1 MAAPL
6 MAQRAR
12 SVTANVEL
20 SLRER
25 KHLRMRQTIIEEA
38 IRLFEKKGYSNT
50 TLKDIGDAAET
61 SVATIM
67 RYFSSKDGILLYK
80 ERCIVA
86 GLLDRVRSRS
96 YRTLSEGVRD
106 IAQRSE
112 VDLAERQRLYE
123 IIHSDPEFVRL
134 LAVMRREWENL
145 LEELYLQFSAKTREG
160 RLRAKSL
167 ALMQTAVGI
176 AGAQFWHEERPR
188 RAYPLQ
194 RELIEEFIAAFVE
207 PIDRAYA
214 AQKAARRG

>member
-1 MAAPL
+1 MVQRTPAAVAP
-6 MAQRAR
+6 
-12 SVTANVEL
+12 TADM

-38 IRLFEKKGYSNT
+38 TRLFEKKGYSNT

-67 RYFSSKDGILLYK
+67 RYFTSKDGILLHK
-80 ERCIVA
+80 ERSIVA
-86 GLLDRVRSRS
+86 ELLSRVRSRF
-96 YRTLSEGVRD
+96 YRSLAEGVRD
-106 IAQRSE
+106 ISRRSE
-112 VDLAERQRLYE
+112 VDLAERQRVYE
-123 IIHSDPEFVRL
+123 IIHTDPEFISL
-134 LAVMRREWENL
+134 LAAMRREWESL
-145 LEELYLQFSAKTREG
+145 LEELYLQFSPKTREA

-176 AGAQFWHEERPR
+176 AGAQFWHEEEPR

-194 RELIEEFIAAFVE
+194 RELIDEFIAAFVK

-214 AQKAARRG
+214 AQNTARRS